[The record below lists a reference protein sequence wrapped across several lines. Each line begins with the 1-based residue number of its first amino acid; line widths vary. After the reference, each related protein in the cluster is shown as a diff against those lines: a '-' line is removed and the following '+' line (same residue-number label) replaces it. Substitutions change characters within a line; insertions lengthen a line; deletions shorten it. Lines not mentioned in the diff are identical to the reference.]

1 MNDAIGAVSAAAG
14 ATTTVIAAAASVAL
28 IVGLRPWL
36 RRYALARPNARSSH
50 REPTPQGGGIA
61 VATATIATAY
71 VIVGFWPPCGAMVAP
86 LHGIFA
92 GAVLMACLGAADDIR
107 PLAVAPRLMLQ
118 ALIVAGVI
126 YWLPE
131 QWRIFPPLPLWIER
145 SLLVLGGLWF
155 VNLVNF
161 MDGID
166 WMTVAE
172 VVPLSACLFVLG
184 QLHALPAYG
193 AVAAAALGGA
203 MLGFAYFNRPT
214 AKLFLGDVGSLPIG
228 LLLGWLLLLLAT
240 GGHLVAA
247 IVMPLYYLAD
257 ATVTVLRRLA
267 RREPVWQAH
276 RTHFYQ
282 LATDRGFT
290 VMEVVAFV
298 FAANVGLCALAC
310 LSVIVPG
317 GFSDFVALAGGAILV
332 AGLLAVFARGKA
344 AAGRETGAEEE

>member
-1 MNDAIGAVSAAAG
+1 MGEDTAEVTAVGAVTVFLAALISAA
-14 ATTTVIAAAASVAL
+14 L
-28 IVGLRPWL
+28 IIMLRPWL
-36 RRYALARPNARSSH
+36 RRYALARPNVRSSH

-61 VATATIATAY
+61 VVAATITTAY
-71 VIVGFWPPCGAMVAP
+71 FIVGFWPPGGAMAAP

-92 GAVLMACLGAADDIR
+92 GALLMACLGAADDIR
-107 PLAVAPRLMLQ
+107 PLAVAPRLLLQ

-126 YWLPE
+126 YLLPE
-131 QWRIFPPLPLWIER
+131 QLRILPPLPLWIER

-161 MDGID
+161 MDGLD

-172 VVPLSACLFVLG
+172 VVPLTASLFVLG
-184 QLHALPAYG
+184 WLHALPAYG

-228 LLLGWLLLLLAT
+228 LLLGWLLLLLAA

-247 IVMPLYYLAD
+247 MVMPLYYLAD
-257 ATVTVLRRLA
+257 ATITVLRRLA

-290 VMEVVAFV
+290 VMEVAALV
-298 FAANVGLCALAC
+298 FATNVGLCALAC

-317 GFSDFVALAGGAILV
+317 GFSGFVALAGGAILV
-332 AGLLAVFARGKA
+332 AGLLIVFARGKA
-344 AAGRETGAEEE
+344 AAGRKAGAEEE